1 MYHHVSWFKDNGRK
15 HIRRPLPEQW
25 HGSPVWRAPSAGR
38 LPGRGSCCPSG
49 NPPRRGRTCQCLGP
63 PTRGTN
69 LFIFGS
75 LENTHVGQKKKY
87 LLSCSGFKIIFQ
99 EFDRCPTLKI
109 LIIHFWVSNLDPFL
123 PQEFKLTKLVGITS
137 RYRFKFGANGP
148 TKYNWLV
155 QVWRYGCTTQLL
167 SDKWQGRPF
176 SCNGDVDLWI
186 AVSIK
191 LLCMSLQHAA
201 ACIIFVQIVQATSDS
216 QNPNKQ
222 NGIGLKA

>member
-1 MYHHVSWFKDNGRK
+1 MESHLSKKTKPNPHVSSCILIQRQWTKRYWTANPRTMARFACVKSTFGREAPRAWILLSQRQPSK
-15 HIRRPLPEQW
+15 KRPYLPVF
-25 HGSPVWRAPSAGR
+25 GAAKAGDQFVYFWG
-38 LPGRGSCCPSG
+38 PG
-49 NPPRRGRTCQCLGP
+49 
-63 PTRGTN
+63 
-69 LFIFGS
+69 
-75 LENTHVGQKKKY
+75 NTHVGQKKKY

-109 LIIHFWVSNLDPFL
+109 LIIHFWVSNFDPFL

-191 LLCMSLQHAA
+191 LLCWSL
-201 ACIIFVQIVQATSDS
+201 
-216 QNPNKQ
+216 
-222 NGIGLKA
+222 

>member
-1 MYHHVSWFKDNGRK
+1 MYHHVSWFKDNGQK
-15 HIRRPLPEQW
+15 HIGRPIPEQW

-63 PTRGTN
+63 PRRGTN
-69 LFIFGS
+69 LFIFGG

-109 LIIHFWVSNLDPFL
+109 LIIHFWVSNFDPFL

-137 RYRFKFGANGP
+137 RCGFKFGANGP

-191 LLCMSLQHAA
+191 LLCWSLQHAA
-201 ACIIFVQIVQATSDS
+201 ACIISVQIVQATNDS